1 MKELAEKKEDQ
12 RQLRVVCF
20 KKEAV
25 DRTDTVKKKF
35 RPTKT
40 HAHAKTIEACKKSS
54 SNRKNKQEQGGTTR
68 EKTTQKQKFYMAKNP
83 NLNRTHERKE
93 IHVMGNGNQKLLQC
107 LLLFVAV
114 ATPAA
119 ALHIIYDPK
128 GKKRA
133 TERERERSVAKAAY
147 GRTEY

>member
-1 MKELAEKKEDQ
+1 MQKEQQQQKE
-12 RQLRVVCF
+12 
-20 KKEAV
+20 E
-25 DRTDTVKKKF
+25 
-35 RPTKT
+35 
-40 HAHAKTIEACKKSS
+40 
-54 SNRKNKQEQGGTTR
+54 QEQGGTTR

-107 LLLFVAV
+107 LLLLLFVAV

-133 TERERERSVAKAAY
+133 TERER
-147 GRTEY
+147 GREV

>member
-1 MKELAEKKEDQ
+1 
-12 RQLRVVCF
+12 
-20 KKEAV
+20 
-25 DRTDTVKKKF
+25 
-35 RPTKT
+35 
-40 HAHAKTIEACKKSS
+40 
-54 SNRKNKQEQGGTTR
+54 
-68 EKTTQKQKFYMAKNP
+68 MAKNP

-119 ALHIIYDPK
+119 ALHIIYDSK

-133 TERERERSVAKAAY
+133 TER
-147 GRTEY
+147 

>member
-1 MKELAEKKEDQ
+1 M
-12 RQLRVVCF
+12 CF

-133 TERERERSVAKAAY
+133 TER
-147 GRTEY
+147 